1 MEGLVGHLNAA
12 KFILQEIDLGEED
25 KLIVAHLVAN
35 LYSQTLEL
43 YQHGASS
50 KRNETYETTR
60 KRTESVGCA
69 CGGKQKPS
77 YHIEGTETKVCQQ
90 CYRKKKKKKKDYT

>member
-12 KFILQEIDLGEED
+12 KFILEEIDLDEEN

-35 LYSQTLEL
+35 LYSQILEL
-43 YQHGASS
+43 HQHGASS

-60 KRTESVGCA
+60 KRTESVVCP

-77 YHIEGTETKVCQQ
+77 YHIEGTETKVCQR
-90 CYRKKKKKKKDYT
+90 CYRKKKKRREKE